1 MPTSSLASQLRSPT
15 AGFSNSTLDSFSA
28 TKYLFH
34 SEEDRATPKD
44 EDRLPTP
51 DIKSY
56 LRMTDP
62 DDKFPSL
69 SRRDEKPGL
78 VSADFLVYF
87 CSAHIDILHSA
98 FCQF

>member
-15 AGFSNSTLDSFSA
+15 AGFSNSTLDSFSGS
-28 TKYLFH
+28 KYLFH
-34 SEEDRATPKD
+34 GEEDRTALKD

-62 DDKFPSL
+62 DDKFPIL
-69 SRRDEKPGL
+69 SRRDDNSGL
-78 VSADFLVYF
+78 VSLKFSF
-87 CSAHIDILHSA
+87 CGYAESPY
-98 FCQF
+98 